1 MRNGT
6 YEPSLDQNRQRVRKL
21 SSEHRH
27 THTRTFF
34 FAIPSNRIHSLRSLI
49 QLQIEEN
56 SKFLTYILKVPYLNI
71 VLTSTP
77 MLQVTFKLVE
87 CKVELPPLLRV
98 VKVEDSDSNLQ
109 QEQKVIFIE
118 NLIVYYAR

>member
-1 MRNGT
+1 
-6 YEPSLDQNRQRVRKL
+6 
-21 SSEHRH
+21 
-27 THTRTFF
+27 
-34 FAIPSNRIHSLRSLI
+34 
-49 QLQIEEN
+49 
-56 SKFLTYILKVPYLNI
+56 
-71 VLTSTP
+71 
-77 MLQVTFKLVE
+77 MLQVTFQLVE